1 MFSLK
6 LPYKLKKFLVAL
18 FGIPKEKSTM
28 STFFVISIYKLF
40 YAHVVPCV
48 RDFFHTIPDRFRNF
62 PIRYLSI
69 VLGLAYLAII
79 LFSYRRFQSLKE
91 RYQWPSMQYK
101 LLNALKKD
109 VDHVSEKGKE
119 IDEKAHR
126 HWDSQLR
133 PGATVQLSTDEREW
147 VEKLRY
153 VVHNAKPCFD
163 TYERLSG
170 RWQFLKLFYIGLM
183 DFRKIVGLR
192 SKINGAMDEIF
203 NLVYSRTFDQ
213 ILESLKNS
221 RSNVRSLQDRPIVVE
236 QQSSPYNRAERMQST
251 QVC

>member
-6 LPYKLKKFLVAL
+6 QPYNLKKFLVAL

-48 RDFFHTIPDRFRNF
+48 RDFFYTIPDRFRNF

-126 HWDSQLR
+126 HWDSQL
-133 PGATVQLSTDEREW
+133 T
-147 VEKLRY
+147 
-153 VVHNAKPCFD
+153 
-163 TYERLSG
+163 
-170 RWQFLKLFYIGLM
+170 
-183 DFRKIVGLR
+183 
-192 SKINGAMDEIF
+192 
-203 NLVYSRTFDQ
+203 
-213 ILESLKNS
+213 
-221 RSNVRSLQDRPIVVE
+221 RSNCATK
-236 QQSSPYNRAERMQST
+236 Y
-251 QVC
+251 